1 MPLIATAGE
10 QARCGHWPILRK
22 RGRGDTV
29 ASLRFALTE
38 ESKLFL
44 TRLGRSSA
52 SAKSAGLDLPTGSVV
67 GHTHT
72 STTIKT
78 KPDKQMAHVHGRWQV
93 NAVVVLCR
101 KCYHKQID
109 SKWKKKRR
117 SIQDSQKQHADAAK

>member
-10 QARCGHWPILRK
+10 QAPCGHWPILRK

-72 STTIKT
+72 STTIRRRQ
-78 KPDKQMAHVHGRWQV
+78 DKQVGHGS
-93 NAVVVLCR
+93 ADC
-101 KCYHKQID
+101 D
-109 SKWKKKRR
+109 SGLR
-117 SIQDSQKQHADAAK
+117 SIRERLATGKSRCLSALHFKKLCSCPR

>member
-1 MPLIATAGE
+1 MEACPAAGGQDLTTVELECVVPLIAIAGE
-10 QARCGHWPILRK
+10 QAPCGHWPILRK

-38 ESKLFL
+38 ESALFL

-72 STTIKT
+72 STTIRRRQ
-78 KPDKQMAHVHGRWQV
+78 DKQTGDVPGR
-93 NAVVVLCR
+93 
-101 KCYHKQID
+101 
-109 SKWKKKRR
+109 
-117 SIQDSQKQHADAAK
+117 

>member
-10 QARCGHWPILRK
+10 QAPCGHWPILRK

-44 TRLGRSSA
+44 TRLGRSSV

-72 STTIKT
+72 STNIRRRQ
-78 KPDKQMAHVHGRWQV
+78 DKQVGQGPRMATVGR
-93 NAVVVLCR
+93 A
-101 KCYHKQID
+101 
-109 SKWKKKRR
+109 
-117 SIQDSQKQHADAAK
+117 